1 MDCDELGTD
10 PNFSLKLY
18 EGGISINMDVIKII
32 GVGLIS
38 LIIIIII
45 RQYKPEFTLYVSLF
59 AGALILLF
67 IMDKIGGII
76 NLLTSLSNKTAI
88 NNEFLTLLIK
98 ITGIAFLTEFAVSI
112 CKDTGESAIANKVD
126 MGGKVIIV
134 SMSIPIISSL
144 LETIVEIL
152 P

>member
-1 MDCDELGTD
+1 MD
-10 PNFSLKLY
+10 
-18 EGGISINMDVIKII
+18 IIKII
-32 GVGLIS
+32 GIGLTA
-38 LIIIIII
+38 LIIIIVV
-45 RQYKPEFTLYVSLF
+45 RQYKPEFTLYISLL

-67 IMDKIGGII
+67 VMQKLEGIVD
-76 NLLTSLSNKTAI
+76 LLTTLSNKIAI

-112 CKDTGESAIANKVD
+112 CKDSGESAIANKVD
-126 MGGKVIIV
+126 IGGKVIIV

-144 LETIVEIL
+144 LETIVEVL

>member
-1 MDCDELGTD
+1 MD
-10 PNFSLKLY
+10 
-18 EGGISINMDVIKII
+18 IVKII
-32 GVGLIS
+32 GIGLIS
-38 LIIIIII
+38 LIIIIIV
-45 RQYKPEFTLYVSLF
+45 RQYKPEFTLYVSLI

-67 IMDKIGGII
+67 IMDKLEGII
-76 NLLTSLSNKTAI
+76 DLLTTLSNKTAI
-88 NNEFLTLLIK
+88 NNEFLSLLIK

-112 CKDTGESAIANKVD
+112 CKDTGESAIANKID

-144 LETIVEIL
+144 LETVIEIL

>member
-1 MDCDELGTD
+1 MD
-10 PNFSLKLY
+10 
-18 EGGISINMDVIKII
+18 IVKII

-38 LIIIIII
+38 LIIIIIV
-45 RQYKPEFTLYVSLF
+45 RQYKPEFTLYVSLL
-59 AGALILLF
+59 AGAIILVF
-67 IMDKIGGII
+67 IMDKLDGII
-76 NLLTSLSNKTAI
+76 NLLTTLSNKTAI

-112 CKDTGESAIANKVD
+112 CKDTGETAIANKVD

-134 SMSIPIISSL
+134 PMSIPIISSL
-144 LETIVEIL
+144 LETVVEIL

>member
-1 MDCDELGTD
+1 MD
-10 PNFSLKLY
+10 
-18 EGGISINMDVIKII
+18 IIKII

-45 RQYKPEFTLYVSLF
+45 RQYKPEFTIYVSLI
-59 AGALILLF
+59 AGALILLL
-67 IMDKIGGII
+67 IMDKLGGII
-76 NLLTSLSNKTAI
+76 DLLTTLSNKTAI
-88 NNEFLTLLIK
+88 NNEFLILLIK

-112 CKDTGESAIANKVD
+112 CKDTGESSIANKID

>member
-1 MDCDELGTD
+1 
-10 PNFSLKLY
+10 
-18 EGGISINMDVIKII
+18 MDVIKII

-38 LIIIIII
+38 LIIIIIV

-112 CKDTGESAIANKVD
+112 CKDSGESAIANKVD